1 MIDALAVRSDLMF
14 LFPRTPDHKIDLV
27 VNDVIKEAARN
38 SGKFVRFIG
47 LALASLL
54 LIALP
59 GGAAETSLHIDM
71 EPGVTKVQW
80 DLIDN
85 TEVVCCIEFGRV
97 EFGLYYVVRKDNDNP
112 EPK

>member
-38 SGKFVRFIG
+38 GGKFVR
-47 LALASLL
+47 AS
-54 LIALP
+54 
-59 GGAAETSLHIDM
+59 AETSLHIDM
-71 EPGVTKVQW
+71 EPGMTKVQW